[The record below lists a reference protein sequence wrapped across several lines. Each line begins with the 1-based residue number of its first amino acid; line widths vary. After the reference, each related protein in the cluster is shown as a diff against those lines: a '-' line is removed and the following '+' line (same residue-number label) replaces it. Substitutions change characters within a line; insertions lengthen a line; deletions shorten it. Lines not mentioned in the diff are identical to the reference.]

1 MATNSATIGTHSV
14 TVVGKLTL
22 YSTITLTLST
32 FTITILPCAV
42 TSLQIV
48 QSPTQGNLAA
58 KTYILSSTGTLSYVL
73 TTKQTPACGYVSTDW
88 AVSATGPV
96 PANF

>member
-1 MATNSATIGTHSV
+1 V
-14 TVVGKLTL
+14 TVVGKLAL
-22 YSTITLTLST
+22 HPTITSTLAT

-48 QSPTQGNLAA
+48 QSSDQGNLAA
-58 KTYILSSTGTLSYVL
+58 KSYTLSSTGTLLYTL
-73 TTKQTPACGYVSTDW
+73 TAKQTPACGYVSTDW